1 MGLFE
6 IFEEPEIIKLKKTYH
21 EHKDDF
27 EQMFKIQNQVIN
39 SKKRIIKLD
48 ATECQ
53 YISPT
58 CFIILSSLILYANE
72 NKKMQIKFKDKTDKL
87 RQTLINNGLILNSD
101 TPKSSKTLP
110 LNRIENEEDAQNKIF
125 QLVELSQ
132 LKTLPQEKKDEIIS
146 RLYEIPGNALNHS
159 QSSYGIIC
167 CGYYTSEKE
176 FVFSVYDLG
185 IGIPT
190 SVRNYLKKPR
200 MSATAAINWAL
211 KEGHST
217 SAEEYSRGLGF
228 VLLEDFR
235 KLFNGKITLIS
246 ENVVYTSSQK
256 IVKHHLSLNMP
267 GTLYTIKIVV

>member
-1 MGLFE
+1 MGLLDFL
-6 IFEEPEIIKLKKTYH
+6 EEPEILKLKKAYH
-21 EHKDDF
+21 ENKKDF
-27 EQMFKIQNQVIN
+27 GQMFNLQNKVIN
-39 SKKRIIKLD
+39 SQKKIIKLD

-87 RQTLINNGLILNSD
+87 RQTLINNGLILNST
-101 TPKSSKTLP
+101 TPKSNKTLP
-110 LNRIENEEDAQNKIF
+110 LNLIETEEDAQNKIS

-132 LKTLPQEKKDEIIS
+132 LKNLPQERKDEIIS

-159 QSSYGIIC
+159 KSSYGIIC
-167 CGYYTSEKE
+167 CGYYTSKKE

-185 IGIPT
+185 IGIPKA
-190 SVRNYLKKPR
+190 VRDYLGKPQ
-200 MSATAAINWAL
+200 MSAIDAIDWAL

-217 SAEEYSRGLGF
+217 SAGDYSRGLGF

-246 ENVVYTSSQK
+246 ENVVYTSSNK
-256 IVKHHLSLNMP
+256 ITKHHLSSNMP